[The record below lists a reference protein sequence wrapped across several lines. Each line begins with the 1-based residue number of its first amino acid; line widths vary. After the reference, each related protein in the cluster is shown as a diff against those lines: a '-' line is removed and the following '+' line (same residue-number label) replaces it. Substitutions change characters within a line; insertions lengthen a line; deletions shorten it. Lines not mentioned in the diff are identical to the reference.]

1 MLLTTQCKRKN
12 LEDSVQEKAPPTKRK
27 PDAPWRPTAATPLSL
42 ETFDAYYGMIAKK
55 DNFDAPLFDQLRSFV
70 HFTAMTKGQQ
80 EEKQMTF
87 FDTPLGE
94 VGADEMQ
101 VLLWLAW
108 QRYYGKHPA
117 IVPKPMSAAT
127 LRNHL
132 GSLSR
137 ALFECNLSE
146 MPPLAKWTA
155 KNTKNR
161 PNS

>member
-1 MLLTTQCKRKN
+1 M
-12 LEDSVQEKAPPTKRK
+12 
-27 PDAPWRPTAATPLSL
+27 
-42 ETFDAYYGMIAKK
+42 KK
-55 DNFDAPLFDQLRSFV
+55 DNFDAPLFDQLKSFV
-70 HFTAMTKGQQ
+70 HLTAMTKGQQ

-117 IVPKPMSAAT
+117 MVPKPMSAAT

-132 GSLSR
+132 GSLRR
-137 ALFECNLSE
+137 ALFACNLSE
-146 MPPLAKWTA
+146 MPPWVK
-155 KNTKNR
+155 
-161 PNS
+161 